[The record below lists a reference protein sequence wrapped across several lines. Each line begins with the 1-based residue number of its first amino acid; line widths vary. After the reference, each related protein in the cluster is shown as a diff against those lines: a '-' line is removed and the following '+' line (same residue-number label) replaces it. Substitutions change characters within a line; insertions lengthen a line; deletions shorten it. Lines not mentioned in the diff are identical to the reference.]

1 MKPSLSQAKPVELSI
16 VKGTDIGN
24 GSPVTLRRTQPVQ
37 YSLFQ
42 QFLPDD
48 HSEDYSNTIE
58 LYDAIP
64 KYFSSKKR
72 MAELRE
78 GGTFLRHLERRF
90 KHGGKWYTAKILP
103 SRLEDTDGQWR
114 EYYPSPQEELVEE
127 ALKKIA
133 CDRLNG
139 VYLNDT
145 AGVQFTL
152 YELRKELE
160 HRGHSMNFPNLIT
173 SLQINRRCGIVLTNE
188 NGETCLDS
196 PIFPVLV
203 LSKRRQWEMDP
214 KNSRCYVQ
222 FNPLVTHSINTLRY
236 RQFNY
241 VTFMK
246 IDNQLAR
253 CLLKRLS
260 HNYIQANILEPYT
273 IKHSTIVRDSG
284 LINFTRIRDQ
294 VQYVSKALDEL
305 TSERISILLNYRK
318 QEERTER
325 NRILDVTYTLTPHP
339 FFVTQVKKANK
350 RGMFINDAALRA
362 GVLSRTCSSNWP
374 KVSGQPSSLS

>member
-1 MKPSLSQAKPVELSI
+1 MTPSSSKTKHITLAT
-16 VKGTDIGN
+16 VKGTDV
-24 GSPVTLRRTQPVQ
+24 GSGSAVTLKRTQPVQ

-42 QFLPDD
+42 QFVPDD
-48 HSEDYSNTIE
+48 DREDYSNTIE

-64 KYFSSKKR
+64 KFFSSKKR
-72 MAELRE
+72 MAEMRE
-78 GGTFLRHLERRF
+78 AGTFLHHLERHF
-90 KHGGKWYTAKILP
+90 KHAGKWYTVKILP
-103 SRLEDTDGQWR
+103 ARLEDKDGQWR

-133 CDRLNG
+133 CEHLNG

-152 YELRKELE
+152 FELRKELE
-160 HRGHSMNFPNLIT
+160 NRGHSMNFPSLVT
-173 SLQINRRCGIVLTNE
+173 SLQINRRCGIVLTND

-203 LSKRRQWEMDP
+203 LTKRRQWEMDP
-214 KNSRCYVQ
+214 KNARCYVQ

-236 RQFNY
+236 RQFSY

-253 CLLKRLS
+253 WLFKRLS
-260 HNYIQANILEPYT
+260 HNYIQASMMDPYT

-284 LINFTRIRDQ
+284 LVNFTRIRDQ
-294 VQYVSKALDEL
+294 VRYICKALSEL
-305 TSERISILLNYRK
+305 EKENISILLHYKNQLETAGRH
-318 QEERTER
+318 
-325 NRILDVTYTLTPHP
+325 RIVDATYTLTPHP
-339 FFVTQVKKANK
+339 FFVSQVKKANK
-350 RGMFINDAALRA
+350 RNMVITDAALQA
-362 GVLSRTCSSNWP
+362 GVLSSDVL
-374 KVSGQPSSLS
+374 VSRVLGQ

>member
-1 MKPSLSQAKPVELSI
+1 MKPSLSQAKTAELSI
-16 VKGTDIGN
+16 VKGTDMGN
-24 GSPVTLRRTQPVQ
+24 GSPVTLRRSQPVQ

-78 GGTFLRHLERRF
+78 GGTFLHHLERRF
-90 KHGGKWYTAKILP
+90 KHGGKWYTVKILP
-103 SRLEDTDGQWR
+103 ARLEDTDGQWR

-133 CDRLNG
+133 CDQLNG

-160 HRGHSMNFPNLIT
+160 NRGHSMNFPNLIT

-196 PIFPVLV
+196 
-203 LSKRRQWEMDP
+203 
-214 KNSRCYVQ
+214 
-222 FNPLVTHSINTLRY
+222 
-236 RQFNY
+236 
-241 VTFMK
+241 
-246 IDNQLAR
+246 
-253 CLLKRLS
+253 
-260 HNYIQANILEPYT
+260 NIE
-273 IKHSTIVRDSG
+273 
-284 LINFTRIRDQ
+284 Q
-294 VQYVSKALDEL
+294 VQNA
-305 TSERISILLNYRK
+305 
-318 QEERTER
+318 
-325 NRILDVTYTLTPHP
+325 
-339 FFVTQVKKANK
+339 KKSFTF
-350 RGMFINDAALRA
+350 R
-362 GVLSRTCSSNWP
+362 
-374 KVSGQPSSLS
+374 